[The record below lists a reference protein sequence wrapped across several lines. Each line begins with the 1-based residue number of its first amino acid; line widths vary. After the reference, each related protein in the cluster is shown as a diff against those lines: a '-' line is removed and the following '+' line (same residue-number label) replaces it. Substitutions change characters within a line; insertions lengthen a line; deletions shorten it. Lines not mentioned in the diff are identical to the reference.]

1 MASTPLC
8 DTSVLHAIFT
18 YTVFTKSPFTCTV
31 PNPVSNISIMAMQ
44 PPINITTISW
54 TPPTAQDTPVSRY
67 IVTYTNTCP
76 SDEHNTQSSGG
87 VTVSSPSTST
97 TVTLQLGQLYNIS
110 VSASNA
116 VGISLLTSCQCHLPD
131 SSKSV

>member
-1 MASTPLC
+1 M
-8 DTSVLHAIFT
+8 F
-18 YTVFTKSPFTCTV
+18 
-31 PNPVSNISIMAMQ
+31 NISVT
-44 PPINITTISW
+44 PINVITILVSW
-54 TPPTAQDTPVSRY
+54 TPPTAHYIPVSQY

-87 VTVSSPSTST
+87 VTVSSSSTST

-116 VGISLLTSCQCHLPD
+116 VGVSPAVSVLYWTPASQGKLRFMFHLILHTC
-131 SSKSV
+131 